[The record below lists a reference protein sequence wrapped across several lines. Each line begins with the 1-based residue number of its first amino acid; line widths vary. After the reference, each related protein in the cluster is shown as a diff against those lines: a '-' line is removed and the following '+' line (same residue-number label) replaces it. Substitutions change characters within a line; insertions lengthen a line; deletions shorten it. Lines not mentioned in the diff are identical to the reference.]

1 MTEKILIIEDESG
14 LVMALQDR
22 LESEGYLVDSRYDGK
37 SGESA
42 AASSQYDCIILD
54 IMLPE
59 RDGYQVC
66 RNLRE
71 AECRTPVLM
80 LTARSTNIDTVLGL
94 RIGADDYLVKPFD
107 MQVLLARIEAL
118 IRRSRQ
124 NHNRGFTGGDYC
136 FGDFRLDIE
145 GNTLYHGENAVAL
158 NAQEYRLL
166 KYLIEKEGKTIQREK
181 LLDDV
186 WGYDNM
192 TSTRTVDVHIA
203 RLRQKLG
210 ESEVPRHLITV
221 RGLGYRFDR

>member
-1 MTEKILIIEDESG
+1 MAEKILIIEDEKG

-22 LESEGYLVDSRYDGK
+22 LESEGYRVDSRFDGK
-37 SGESA
+37 SGEA
-42 AASSQYDCIILD
+42 AAESTEYDCIILD
-54 IMLPE
+54 IMLPQ
-59 RDGYQVC
+59 RDGFQVC
-66 RNLRE
+66 KNLRE
-71 AECRTPVLM
+71 AGRTTPILM
-80 LTARSTNIDTVLGL
+80 LTARSANFDTVLGL

-107 MQVLLARIEAL
+107 TQVLLARIEAL

-124 NHNRGFTGGDYC
+124 DRDGEGSGGEYR
-136 FGDFRLDIE
+136 FGKFRLDIE
-145 GNTLYHGENAVAL
+145 GNTLYRGNNIVAL